1 MKYIS
6 FLFLFFTI
14 SIFAQPS
21 IQWQKSL
28 VAGVNGDLDYWV
40 VKLNNIGAIEWQKAF
55 GGSDEDWANDV
66 KQTSDGGYVVIG
78 KAGSSDGD
86 VIDNHGVQ
94 DYWVIKLTSTGDVEW
109 KKTYGGNST
118 DVGEEICQTNDG
130 GYVMVGTGRYNTAGD
145 ITGHHGGLYDFWVAK
160 INSAGDLIWQRA
172 LGGSS
177 LNYGR
182 SITLTSDGG
191 CIAGGDTLSN
201 DGDVSNLHS
210 ENYRD
215 AWVVKLNELGELV
228 WQRTLGGTNDDVC
241 FSIQQTADEGFVT
254 AGYNWSNDGDATFSH
269 GYNDFWIVKLSP
281 ESSPP
286 KPPNCKS
293 SPTPPLTKF
302 T

>member
-1 MKYIS
+1 M
-6 FLFLFFTI
+6 
-14 SIFAQPS
+14 
-21 IQWQKSL
+21 
-28 VAGVNGDLDYWV
+28 
-40 VKLNNIGAIEWQKAF
+40 
-55 GGSDEDWANDV
+55 
-66 KQTSDGGYVVIG
+66 VIG

-177 LNYGR
+177 LDYGR

-191 CIAGGDTLSN
+191 CIAGGETLSN

-269 GYNDFWIVKLSP
+269 GYNEFWIVKLSP
-281 ESSPP
+281 ESSPTLAP
-286 KPPNCKS
+286 QATQLQIFPNPTSNKIHIITPEN
-293 SPTPPLTKF
+293 SPIISVRVCDLMGRELSRQHPYSGEVDISGLPEGLYIMSVTTSEGQVWVEKICRVQ
-302 T
+302 